1 VSAPRWL
8 AATLLGCLVG
18 AAQGQTADDADL
30 TDEAD
35 AAELAALLETLEQ
48 ETAIVTKTRMNRD
61 FVPGMVSVLDAASL
75 NALGVRTVGEA
86 LAHIPGVQA
95 ELDGRGNPTA
105 RARGVYFPF
114 NSGSIQILLNGLP
127 IGREDIGSNGAALFL
142 PIAHVERLEFVRGPG
157 SVLYGDFAFQGLLN
171 ILTWQDGRSLQ
182 AGSDSHGAR
191 SGHWLHSGRSGDWRY
206 SSSLAAL
213 YSDSAVLPTGRLA
226 GEHQRSG
233 ILQLANGGLSLIAQ
247 GQLRD
252 LGTISGTPP
261 DAGFEDSAWSVA
273 ASYQRALGEP
283 LGLRVHAQY
292 LDNRLF
298 TGVLTTP
305 QGSVEQVFEGSQLR
319 GGLEFDY
326 RGWSRQHWLFGV
338 EHLDGDIDLATFRG
352 VPAGPGMPPT
362 VLRISGERRVVSS
375 LFAQNQISL
384 SDDLQLTLGV
394 RHDDNRDIGSR
405 FTPRASLVWQAA
417 ANHVIKLQ
425 RAQGHRAPTFFE
437 QYSNPPGQTLDFEV
451 NTTSELS
458 WIHRRP
464 GRTLRA
470 TVFRLDIDDM
480 IFLQP
485 MRPGFGNVASARSQ
499 GIELEWS
506 QRLAEGW
513 TLDAHLSHAD
523 ARDNRNPALQ
533 TRDIDSTPNWIGH
546 LGLQWQPA
554 SGRTLGLSWNHVD
567 QRESSTIGDGA
578 YDRVDLSARI
588 ERLWHA
594 NLDLRLGV
602 DNLLDQRTE
611 QIFTAPNGSNT
622 LPFRDRIWWAE
633 LRWRI

>member
-1 VSAPRWL
+1 VSARRWL
-8 AATLLGCLVG
+8 AAALLGCLTG
-18 AAQGQTADDADL
+18 AVQAQSADQG
-30 TDEAD
+30 DEAD
-35 AAELAALLETLEQ
+35 AAEFEALLETLEE

-86 LAHIPGVQA
+86 LAHIPGVQV

-127 IGREDIGSNGAALFL
+127 IGREDIGSNGATLFL

-171 ILTWQDGRSLQ
+171 ILTWQDGRALQ
-182 AGSDSHGAR
+182 VGSDSHGAR
-191 SGHWLHSGRSGDWRY
+191 SGHWLHSGGVGEWRY

-213 YSDSAVLPTGRLA
+213 YSDSAVLPTGRRA
-226 GEHQRSG
+226 AEHQRSG
-233 ILQLANGGLSLIAQ
+233 ILQLTNGGLSLSAQ

-252 LGTISGTPP
+252 LGEITGGQP
-261 DAGFEDSAWSVA
+261 DAGFDDTAWSVA
-273 ASYQRALGEP
+273 ASYQRALAEP
-283 LGLRVHAQY
+283 LGLRIHAQY

-305 QGSVEQVFEGSQLR
+305 LGSIEQVFEGSQLR
-319 GGLEFDY
+319 SGLELDY
-326 RGWSRQHWLFGV
+326 RGWSRQHWLVGI
-338 EHLDGDIDLATFRG
+338 EHLDADIDLATFRG
-352 VPAGPGMPPT
+352 VPAGPGLPPT
-362 VLRISGERRVVSS
+362 ILRVSGERRVVSS

-384 SDDLQLTLGV
+384 ADDLHLTLGA
-394 RHDDNRDIGSR
+394 RYDDNRDIGTR
-405 FTPRASLVWQAA
+405 LTPRASLVWQPA
-417 ANHVIKLQ
+417 ANHVLKLQ
-425 RAQGHRAPTFFE
+425 HAQGHRSPTFFE
-437 QYSNPPGQTLDFEV
+437 QYSNPPEQTLDFEV

-480 IFLQP
+480 IFLLP
-485 MRPGFGNVASARSQ
+485 MRPGFGNVASASSR

-506 QRLAEGW
+506 QRLTESW

-523 ARDNRNPALQ
+523 ARDNRNVERQ
-533 TRDIDSTPNWIGH
+533 TRDIASTPDWIAH
-546 LGLQWQPA
+546 LGLQWRPA
-554 SGRTLGLSWNHVD
+554 SGHTLGLSWSHVD
-567 QRESSTIGDGA
+567 PREASTIGDGA
-578 YDRVDLSARI
+578 YDRVDVSAHF
-588 ERLWHA
+588 ERLWHPQ
-594 NLDLRLGV
+594 LDLRLGI
-602 DNLLDQRTE
+602 DNLLDERTV
-611 QIFTAPNGSNT
+611 QILTGPAGITS
-622 LPFRDRIWWAE
+622 LPYRDRIVWSE
-633 LRWRI
+633 LRWRY